1 MVTTTTK
8 KKLVTIDEWVKQ
20 HDGNV
25 AAAARAAGAD
35 DYIQFRRWLKR
46 IVYAPEHSA
55 TRTVMAA
62 AGIDLPRRPKGAK
75 R

>member
-1 MVTTTTK
+1 MATK
-8 KKLVTIDEWVKQ
+8 QKQLVSIDDFVKQ

-35 DYIQFRRWLKR
+35 DYIQFRRWLR
-46 IVYAPEHSA
+46 RLVYAPEHSA
-55 TRTVMAA
+55 TRQVMAA
-62 AGIDLPRRPKGAK
+62 AGIDLPHRPGKVK